1 MCRRRL
7 ACAKEGP
14 RLDCRQVQPRGFGQH
29 KVKQCVIPT
38 ATCTNNKLRK
48 TVMQASSPLHGQGLH
63 RPGSA
68 WASTTSVP
76 WRARSPGPAARP
88 RCSSPARSWRR
99 AAACPPAPA
108 ARARAECGPAP
119 RRPGGASGRMRRA
132 RPLIARAC
140 AGSACGRQGGPT
152 RAPRSPVRR
161 ARTGCRARLGRAGPQ
176 PIAAGAARLAAR
188 AGRARRSVGITTN
201 PTCRMGQ
208 GRRHAARGPAGAR
221 GGRPRTCVRL
231 CCAARAASCASA
243 SASAVGT
250 CWRTSAAPRAC
261 SAAAHSLPSHAR
273 TTPWPWPAPARP
285 RVEPGA
291 LLERQEPPSAR
302 PVSATERAGRT
313 LHATQQGAT
322 RDTAVRCVKDA
333 VQRRAALAPR
343 PAGCRSPPG
352 VAGRCWAPG

>member
-1 MCRRRL
+1 
-7 ACAKEGP
+7 
-14 RLDCRQVQPRGFGQH
+14 
-29 KVKQCVIPT
+29 
-38 ATCTNNKLRK
+38 
-48 TVMQASSPLHGQGLH
+48 
-63 RPGSA
+63 
-68 WASTTSVP
+68 
-76 WRARSPGPAARP
+76 
-88 RCSSPARSWRR
+88 
-99 AAACPPAPA
+99 
-108 ARARAECGPAP
+108 
-119 RRPGGASGRMRRA
+119 
-132 RPLIARAC
+132 
-140 AGSACGRQGGPT
+140 
-152 RAPRSPVRR
+152 
-161 ARTGCRARLGRAGPQ
+161 
-176 PIAAGAARLAAR
+176 
-188 AGRARRSVGITTN
+188 
-201 PTCRMGQ
+201 MGQ

-302 PVSATERAGRT
+302 PVSATERAGRA

-343 PAGCRSPPG
+343 PARLPLTARRRRALLGTWLMSRVALRVQLCGSASRMSSTTSRPSRPAARRARQPPYLSATRWRVRTAPHTGARLAGCTGLCLQAG
-352 VAGRCWAPG
+352 VAHSQLWRAGPLTGVSHRAAWHGARARAVRIMRHMA

>member
-14 RLDCRQVQPRGFGQH
+14 RLDCRQVQPRGSGQH

-68 WASTTSVP
+68 WESTTSVP

-132 RPLIARAC
+132 RPPDSPRLRGQRLRQAGRPDSRAALPRAPSENRLPRTAGACWPATYCRRRRAPGRPSWQGQKERRDHHKPNLPHGARTQ
-140 AGSACGRQGGPT
+140 ACGAGPG
-152 RAPRSPVRR
+152 RR
-161 ARTGCRARLGRAGPQ
+161 ARRAAAHVRQVVLRGQGRQLRVGQRERGRHLLAHQ
-176 PIAAGAARLAAR
+176 RGAARLQRGRPLAAQPRAHHALALAR
-188 AGRARRSVGITTN
+188 ARAPQSRAWCFAGASRASEREAGVGYRARR
-201 PTCRMGQ
+201 
-208 GRRHAARGPAGAR
+208 
-221 GGRPRTCVRL
+221 
-231 CCAARAASCASA
+231 
-243 SASAVGT
+243 
-250 CWRTSAAPRAC
+250 
-261 SAAAHSLPSHAR
+261 
-273 TTPWPWPAPARP
+273 
-285 RVEPGA
+285 
-291 LLERQEPPSAR
+291 
-302 PVSATERAGRT
+302 
-313 LHATQQGAT
+313 QGAT
-322 RDTAVRCVKDA
+322 RDTA
-333 VQRRAALAPR
+333 
-343 PAGCRSPPG
+343 
-352 VAGRCWAPG
+352 GRHT